1 MIRYIPGKT
10 RVKTEF
16 MKNITFG
23 DIILAVIC
31 LVFAIV
37 IIASSGL
44 FVFGGFDYKWYAL
57 IGWIGISIV
66 LFLPIDDGLRLYS
79 SIILIIRFTAFPK
92 KYIKSSSKSGKKR
105 GVSMDKLTPF
115 INIELGKYLN
125 FGDYSGI
132 VIEMHPVALDLMQE
146 NAQDSV
152 IYTFSKALK
161 LISQY
166 QRASI
171 IKT

>member
-92 KYIKSSSKSGKKR
+92 KYIKSSSKSGKKTR
-105 GVSMDKLTPF
+105 CLYGQADS
-115 INIELGKYLN
+115 IHKY
-125 FGDYSGI
+125 
-132 VIEMHPVALDLMQE
+132 
-146 NAQDSV
+146 
-152 IYTFSKALK
+152 
-161 LISQY
+161 
-166 QRASI
+166 
-171 IKT
+171 